1 MADFNVR
8 RRTTSFRLARVL
20 PNNAPIVLLD
30 EPTESL
36 DRETERQ
43 ILALILAHCRHKTL
57 LMVTHRLTAI
67 EQFDRICIID
77 DARLIEQGSYTE
89 LMQNHKVFLNN

>member
-1 MADFNVR
+1 MP
-8 RRTTSFRLARVL
+8 LL
-20 PNNAPIVLLD
+20 LLLD

-43 ILALILAHCRHKTL
+43 ILTLILAHCRHKTL
-57 LMVTHRLTAI
+57 LIVTRLTAI

-77 DARLIEQGSYTE
+77 DAPYPNKAVAIRNSCK
-89 LMQNHKVFLNN
+89 NHKVLNN